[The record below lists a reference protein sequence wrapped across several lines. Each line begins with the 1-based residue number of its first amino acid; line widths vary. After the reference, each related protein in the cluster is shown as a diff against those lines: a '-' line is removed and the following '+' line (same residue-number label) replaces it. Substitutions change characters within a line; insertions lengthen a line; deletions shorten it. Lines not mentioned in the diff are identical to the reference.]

1 MSQLLLQYT
10 FDEGRVENPD
20 GTLEGQLVGGAF
32 EAVRADVPGWGP
44 VSSAVRFEE
53 GTLLLAPVPPGLAQ
67 AGAFTVEVVVRLE
80 RAPAAP
86 MSLLAAV
93 EPPLSL
99 TLEPAPG
106 GVRAV
111 AAILSMNGWC
121 VCASDATPVSSWMA
135 LSISFTGRELVLLQ
149 NGLVAAR
156 SAVGSRLAGGERR
169 SSSRRGSTASR
180 ATSGNG
186 RAGRALAHG
195 GPRNGTPDRRAA
207 ASGSCRSASSRR
219 RSEPSGRY
227 GVT

>member
-106 GVRAV
+106 GARAV

-121 VCASDATPVSSWMA
+121 VCASDAIPVSSWMA

-156 SAVGSRLAGGERR
+156 SAVGSRLAGGERPGPLFVGTPAEGGIGPL
-169 SSSRRGSTASR
+169 RGSLGGVR
-180 ATSGNG
+180 AWDGLPEP
-186 RAGRALAHG
+186 AGPGGLRALAH
-195 GPRNGTPDRRAA
+195 
-207 ASGSCRSASSRR
+207 
-219 RSEPSGRY
+219 
-227 GVT
+227 